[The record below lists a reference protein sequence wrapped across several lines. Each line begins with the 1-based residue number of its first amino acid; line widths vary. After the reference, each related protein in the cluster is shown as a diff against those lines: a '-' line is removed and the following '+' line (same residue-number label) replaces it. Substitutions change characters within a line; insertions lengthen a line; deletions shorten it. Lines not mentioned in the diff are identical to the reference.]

1 MLNNKKYS
9 LDRLFPG
16 IYSTFF
22 FCLSICFFLFLSLA
36 GLDPHEQI
44 LIINNKYRLFRF
56 LSSSVCCP
64 PTPPLPPP
72 VEKGQSCQRS
82 LEQTFFSPFLPPSQ
96 QKPTIHTWT
105 VWHCQSAVFGMIKA
119 YVFIRIASWQI
130 KSQFYFPKS
139 FQLDDK

>member
-9 LDRLFPG
+9 LDRHFPG
-16 IYSTFF
+16 IYSTF

-82 LEQTFFSPFLPPSQ
+82 LEQSFFPFSSSQ
-96 QKPTIHTWT
+96 PAETDRTHMNSMTLSVCSIW
-105 VWHCQSAVFGMIKA
+105 
-119 YVFIRIASWQI
+119 
-130 KSQFYFPKS
+130 
-139 FQLDDK
+139 DDKSLYFYQNSDLTNKKPILLSKKFPVR